1 MQGAPATLS
10 SLTRSPAPSPPSGV
24 VNSPK
29 LVSALVRILER
40 RASVLAEHPAF
51 DVASDIREIIDSDV
65 DRGGDIAERWLA
77 AIEVL
82 VDVPRC
88 GK

>member
-1 MQGAPATLS
+1 
-10 SLTRSPAPSPPSGV
+10 
-24 VNSPK
+24 
-29 LVSALVRILER
+29 
-40 RASVLAEHPAF
+40 LAEHPAF

-82 VDVPRC
+82 VDVPRS